1 MEIPQPT
8 LNKILNA
15 PIEEVV
21 NALVEGK
28 IMDINGGDHMVIK
41 KRYNSKTC
49 GFEWHSSEKDY
60 EMSVD
65 CKSGEISMKSVAEK
79 IQKPPVEQGFCLRET
94 GNDGI
99 EIGHQKVCKCTNCG
113 YVTEKPPVFHC
124 RNIKCLNVVLTC
136 TGRIKKNYKIIRS

>member
-1 MEIPQPT
+1 MEISQPT

-41 KRYNSKTC
+41 KRYNSITC

-65 CKSGEISMKSVAEK
+65 CESGEISMQRVDEE
-79 IQKPPVEQGFCLRET
+79 IQKQPVEQEFCLQGQ
-94 GNDGI
+94 GNGGI
-99 EIGHQKVCKCTNCG
+99 KVGHPKVCKCTNCG
-113 YVTEKPPVFHC
+113 YETEKPPVFPC
-124 RNIKCLNVVLTC
+124 RNIKCPECGANMC
-136 TGRIKKNYKIIRS
+136 RAE